1 MDFQAILKD
10 LQPAHEYFIGI
21 DSDGCVFD
29 TMEVK
34 QKEFFIPNAIKY
46 FDLFAIS
53 KILRETW
60 EFVNLYSVHRGVN
73 RFPAMIKVFEL
84 LSERKEIKENRIRLP
99 DLSSLKKW
107 VNKETKLSNTTLQQ
121 YFDSNY
127 DPDLEKVVKWSD
139 AVNKE
144 IGEWLHNIPPFPNAM
159 KAIEKISLIA
169 DSIIVSQTPFEALDR
184 EWQEHDMKKL
194 VSVIAGQ
201 EHGTKAEH
209 IAFAAKNKYP
219 DDKILLIGDA
229 RGDLEAAKD
238 NGILF
243 YPVIPG
249 KEDQS
254 WKRLLNEG
262 LDKFISGKF
271 AGIYEDNLLIEFGRS
286 LPDIPPWKKQ
296 I

>member
-34 QKEFFIPNAIKY
+34 QKEFFIPDAIKF

-53 KILRETW
+53 GILRETW
-60 EFVNLYSVHRGVN
+60 EFVNLYSVYRGVN
-73 RFPAMIKVFEL
+73 RFPAMVKVFEL
-84 LSERKEIKENRIRLP
+84 LSERKEIKENGCRLP

-107 VNKETKLSNTTLQQ
+107 INKETKLSNTTLRQ
-121 YFDSNY
+121 YFDLNY
-127 DPDLEKVVKWSD
+127 DPDLEKVVKWSEN
-139 AVNKE
+139 VNKE
-144 IGEWLHNIPPFPNAM
+144 IGKWLHDIPPFPNAM
-159 KAIEKISLIA
+159 KAIEKISSIA
-169 DSIIVSQTPFEALDR
+169 DSIVISQTPLEALDR

-194 VSVIAGQ
+194 VSIIAGQ

-238 NGILF
+238 NGVLF
-243 YPVIPG
+243 YPVLPG

-254 WKRLLNEG
+254 WERLLNEG

-271 AGIYEDNLLIEFGRS
+271 AGIYQDNLLIEFSKS
-286 LPDIPPWKKQ
+286 LPDTPPWNR
-296 I
+296 